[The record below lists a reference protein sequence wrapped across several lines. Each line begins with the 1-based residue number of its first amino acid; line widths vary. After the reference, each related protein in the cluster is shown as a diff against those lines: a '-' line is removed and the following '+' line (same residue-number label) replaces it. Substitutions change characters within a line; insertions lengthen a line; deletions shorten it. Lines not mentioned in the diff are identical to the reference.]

1 MAARESAPRYRY
13 RNEQGCFYYNR
24 AALLEVLPEC
34 QGVPNF
40 QSNNDRYYRNYCF
53 YRIET
58 KPSQCDD
65 IVASATI
72 FL

>member
-34 QGVPNF
+34 QGVPN
-40 QSNNDRYYRNYCF
+40 CF